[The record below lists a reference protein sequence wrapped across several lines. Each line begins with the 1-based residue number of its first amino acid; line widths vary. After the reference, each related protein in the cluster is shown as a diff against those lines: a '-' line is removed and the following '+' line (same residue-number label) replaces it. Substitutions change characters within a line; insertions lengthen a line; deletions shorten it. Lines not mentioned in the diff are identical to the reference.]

1 MSLQEEDTLQA
12 QNAYDKMLTFF
23 TGRAKH
29 QRISRERAIKFPLK
43 VRLLEDCYAA
53 KHRFVNEIV
62 GLFVVTLLVVVL
74 RQSQHQ
80 HHHHLLVRPTTRLW
94 RNFLLV

>member
-29 QRISRERAIKFPLK
+29 QRISRERAIKF
-43 VRLLEDCYAA
+43 VRRDAA
-53 KHRFVNEIV
+53 GGGATPITAPPPPSLACKAYY
-62 GLFVVTLLVVVL
+62 
-74 RQSQHQ
+74 
-80 HHHHLLVRPTTRLW
+80 
-94 RNFLLV
+94 

>member
-43 VRLLEDCYAA
+43 VRLDY
-53 KHRFVNEIV
+53 
-62 GLFVVTLLVVVL
+62 G
-74 RQSQHQ
+74 
-80 HHHHLLVRPTTRLW
+80 
-94 RNFLLV
+94 